1 MMRLGRL
8 GCWQKVR
15 PNKTCRL
22 LLNGR
27 SNPVPPSCVRGQPRT
42 GTETSKAEHG
52 VSPPYPLFRVSARTK
67 IGKHPKRPSPQPSPT
82 GEGPVCRRTAN
93 FHTANFHTA
102 NFHTANCRINRIT
115 HNKAACTL
123 PPAGIV
129 CINKKITST
138 PIVHRNRS
146 PNPKAACTSHSKVQ
160 AAFYACGLIRQTVQ
174 VPSAQARFL

>member
-1 MMRLGRL
+1 M
-8 GCWQKVR
+8 
-15 PNKTCRL
+15 
-22 LLNGR
+22 
-27 SNPVPPSCVRGQPRT
+27 SGQPRT

-67 IGKHPKRPSPQPSPT
+67 IGKHPKKPSPQPSPT
-82 GEGPVCRRTAN
+82 GEGAVCRC
-93 FHTANFHTA
+93 TA

-138 PIVHRNRS
+138 PIVHRNRP

-160 AAFYACGLIRQTVQ
+160 AAFLMRAALSVKPSKSHPPKPVSCKTWPVGGFGGSRRGLWHGSRPDKDRRLASVSVRQ
-174 VPSAQARFL
+174 AG